1 MMLCWQSYIP
11 DDGHGRTQSKVQFNT
26 SNTDD
31 LVTVQALKDIPN
43 EQLNGPGNYR
53 LGSQL
58 LSHSI
63 ASVFL
68 WTQKPRYF
76 F

>member
-1 MMLCWQSYIP
+1 MMLCWQSNIP

-43 EQLNGPGNYR
+43 EQLNGPGNY
-53 LGSQL
+53 
-58 LSHSI
+58 
-63 ASVFL
+63 
-68 WTQKPRYF
+68 
-76 F
+76 